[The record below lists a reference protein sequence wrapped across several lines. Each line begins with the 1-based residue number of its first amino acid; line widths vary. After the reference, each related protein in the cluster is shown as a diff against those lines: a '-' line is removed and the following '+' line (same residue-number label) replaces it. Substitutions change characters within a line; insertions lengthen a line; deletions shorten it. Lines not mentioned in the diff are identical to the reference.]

1 MVTVASEMLLPEVR
15 QLCPWER
22 EASEVSHV
30 PVCGGWARG
39 HGHPRAHAGTHPLNQ
54 TWSFYL
60 GAVPERSVRS
70 RIWNIDGFN

>member
-39 HGHPRAHAGTHPLNQ
+39 HGH
-54 TWSFYL
+54 Y
-60 GAVPERSVRS
+60 
-70 RIWNIDGFN
+70 